1 MQKFVPHLWFDK
13 EAIEAAEFY
22 TSLFEDSK
30 IESIVQ
36 MHDTPSGDSDSVTL
50 KLCGQDFMFIS
61 AGPIFQLTPV
71 ISLMV
76 HCSTKDEVD
85 DLWESLSVDGSI
97 LMELGEYPFSKRYG
111 WVNDRYGVSWQIL
124 LTDQSVQQKIVPN
137 LMYTGEQAGR
147 AAEAIEFYTSLF
159 DNSKIESLSNYSE
172 GEEPNQQN
180 MVQYASFTLEGQ
192 QFAAMDSAINHGFA
206 FDEAFS
212 ILVNCDNQ
220 EQIDFFWEKL
230 SVVPEA
236 EQCGW
241 LKDRFGVSWQIS
253 PRILEKMMSTKN
265 EEQKQRVVQAFLK
278 MKKMDIA
285 ELERAYEGK

>member
-1 MQKFVPHLWFDK
+1 MQKLVPHLWFDK

-230 SVVPEA
+230 SVVPET

-265 EEQKQRVVQAFLK
+265 EEKKQRVVQAFLK